1 MFIRT
6 VKVPSSNG
14 SVNEYLRVVESFRLD
29 GKVKQRTVADL
40 GRKDLLQQ
48 LLPNLIRVLRGDSV
62 VAGEAPDVDILQAW
76 TFGPT
81 LVVRA
86 LFDQLGLGKILDELL
101 GQPRKRDD
109 QARVPYA
116 DRVFVLVANRL
127 IRPASEHALARWLDN
142 DFVCDRLGRR
152 FVPDWH
158 QHGRVQVHPR
168 QLQAWYR
175 TLDRLVAAKSKIEV
189 ALYGRLRDLFSLKPD
204 LVLYDITSTYFEG
217 AGPEDFAKHGY
228 SRDGKSQ
235 NVQVVVGLVM
245 VAGWPIAHHVW
256 EGNTIDSTTV
266 QKVVADL
273 MARFEFRRVVFVGDR
288 GMVSEENLT
297 ALQHDG
303 HGYLVGVRRR
313 QNAELDGYLQRID
326 ESKWVDCPVGITG
339 REKKVPPRTRVQ
351 EVTVEPTSESENAST
366 NPRIFIIDSDERRA
380 YETGKRTQS
389 MERTREALVKLQKR
403 VAAGRLKSPEQIGAA
418 AARALQRHHGH
429 RYFAWE
435 LRDGAF
441 HFFDHPVN
449 LEREKRLEG
458 KYVIATSERDWTA
471 VDAVQHYKELT
482 DVERGFRHLKD
493 VLALRPI
500 YHRVKP
506 RVEAHI
512 FVAFLALLLDR
523 LLEERLRKAGMGGV
537 VMSAPQAL
545 QAVEGV
551 RVVEFRVDG
560 QKRRGVSRGS
570 SRAGQ
575 VLKALGIEETK
586 PPTPPE
592 GSAEVM

>member
-6 VKVPSSNG
+6 IKVPSSNG
-14 SVNEYLRVVESFRLD
+14 SINEYVRVVESFRQD
-29 GKVKQRTVADL
+29 GKVKQRVVADL

-48 LLPNLIRVLRGDSV
+48 LLPNLIRVLRGDPV
-62 VAGEAPDVDILQAW
+62 LAGEGPDVDILQAW

-86 LFDQLGLGKILDELL
+86 LFDQLGLGTILDERL
-101 GQPRKRDD
+101 GQPRPRDD

-116 DRVFVLVANRL
+116 DRAFVLVANRL

-152 FVPDWH
+152 FVPNW
-158 QHGRVQVHPR
+158 QQRGRVQVHPR

-175 TLDRLVAAKSKIEV
+175 TLDRLVAAKSSIEV

-217 AGPEDFAKHGY
+217 AGPENFAKHGY
-228 SRDGKSQ
+228 SRDGKPQ
-235 NVQVVVGLVM
+235 NVQVVVGLVL

-266 QKVVADL
+266 QRVVADL
-273 MARFEFRRVVFVGDR
+273 MDRFEFRRVVFVGDR

-297 ALQHDG
+297 ALQQDG

-313 QNAELDGYLQRID
+313 QNAELDGHLQRID
-326 ESKWVDCPVGITG
+326 EAKWVDCPVGITG

-351 EVTVEPTSESENAST
+351 EVTTAVAST
-366 NPRIFIIDSDERRA
+366 DAATNQRVFIIDSDERRA
-380 YETGKRTQS
+380 YESGKRTQS
-389 MERTREALVKLQKR
+389 MERTRTALAKLQKR
-403 VAAGRLKSPEQIGAA
+403 VAAGRLQTPELIGAA

-441 HFFDHPVN
+441 DFFEHPVN

-458 KYVIATSERDWTA
+458 KYVIATSEPEWTA
-471 VDAVQHYKELT
+471 IDAVQHYKELT

-512 FVAFLALLLDR
+512 FVAFLALLLER
-523 LLEERLRKAGMGGV
+523 LLEERLRKAGVGL
-537 VMSAPQAL
+537 SAPQAL

-575 VLKALGIEETK
+575 VLKALGVVETK

-592 GSAEVM
+592 GPAEVM